1 MAGSVNLVIFFL
13 SLLLAHYTAE
23 AWVEVNLKDIY
34 PSNRLF
40 FKERESAFG
49 PRASSSGEP
58 GILHLAE
65 PLDACGA
72 LANNAD
78 QISKVRNPFVLI
90 VRGQCSFVEK
100 VTRAQE
106 AGFKAAIIYDN
117 KDDGFLIKMT
127 GNDSG
132 AINIPSTFVTK
143 AAGELLREYAGS
155 EIWITPNYGYSET
168 VLSIVGTWVVVLMT
182 IFIGLYA
189 LYGVWRVFG
198 RGMGMSRH
206 LVNEIP
212 SLIFN
217 SSALEDGSTSTT
229 CAICLDDY
237 SIGDKLRILPC
248 LHNFHA
254 SCVDKW
260 LTLRRSFC
268 PICKR
273 HAKTGLPQ
281 TPPPLESTHLLS
293 ALSSFSSSSPP
304 SVCSSIAIVISP
316 RSSVPSHLS
325 RSCPSSSSSS
335 FSSLNPTTPNN
346 PTPTTA
352 SNFSPQ
358 CNTP

>member
-23 AWVEVNLKDIY
+23 AWTEVNSKDIY

-117 KDDGFLIKMT
+117 KDDGFLIKMR

-143 AAGELLREYAGS
+143 ATGELLRKYAGS

-168 VLSIVGTWVVVLMT
+168 VLAIVGTWVVVLMT

-198 RGMGMSRH
+198 RGYHRSSGMRMSRH

-212 SLIFN
+212 SLIFS
-217 SSALEDGSTSTT
+217 SSAVEDSSTSSST

-248 LHNFHA
+248 LHKFHA

-268 PICKR
+268 PVCKR

-281 TPPPLESTHLLS
+281 TPPPSESTPFFS
-293 ALSSFSSSSPP
+293 ASPP
-304 SVCSSIAIVISP
+304 SVRSFIAIAISP
-316 RSSVPSHLS
+316 RLSVPSYLS
-325 RSCPSSSSSS
+325 RSCPSSL
-335 FSSLNPTTPNN
+335 SSLNPTTPINQ
-346 PTPTTA
+346 TLTTA

-358 CNTP
+358 CNTV